1 MAVGFPTKVSYANG
15 DVFSASDINDTNGT
29 LNLLGSSVA
38 YAAGKNDILNAD
50 FGIWQR
56 GTSFSSPASGT
67 YTADRWL
74 TAFDG
79 TAGTYTISQ
88 QTFTPGTAPVS
99 GYEGSFFLRYAVTN
113 AGTGGS
119 VRAIDQRIED
129 VRTFAGQ
136 TVNISFWAKADA
148 SRSIGVQLLQTFGS
162 GGSSAVTT
170 SATSQTAT
178 TSWARYTTSVAV
190 PSISGK
196 TIGTSSYLALRL
208 TIPYGTTSTVDFWG
222 VQVEQGS
229 TATAFALATGN
240 PASELA
246 ACQRYYWR
254 VTADSSNVYASF
266 GNGVVTAT
274 TSAYVYVQNPVVM
287 RVAPDT
293 VDFSTLTFANYGLTL
308 YTVTALAFTSNRAGR
323 LGSLMTATASGM
335 FAGQGGWL
343 GSNNSATG
351 YIGFGAEL

>member
-38 YAAGKNDILNAD
+38 YTAGKNKILNAD

-74 TAFDG
+74 SAFDG

-99 GYEGSFFLRYAVTN
+99 GYEGTYFLRYAVTV
-113 AGTGGS
+113 AGTTGT

-129 VRTFAGQ
+129 VRVFAGQ
-136 TVNISFWAKADA
+136 TVNVSFWAKADA
-148 SRSIGVQLLQTFGS
+148 SRSVGVQLIQNFGS
-162 GGSSAVTT
+162 GGSAAVTT

-190 PSISGK
+190 PSVSGK
-196 TIGTSSYLALRL
+196 TIGTSSYLGLRL
-208 TIPYGTTSTVDFWG
+208 TIPYGTTSTLDFWG

-229 TATAFALATGN
+229 AATAFQTATAN

-254 VTADSSNVYASF
+254 VTADSSNIYATF
-266 GNGVVTAT
+266 GNGVVTTT
-274 TSAYVYVQNPVVM
+274 TSAYAYIQNPVPM
-287 RVAPDT
+287 RVAPNT
-293 VDFSTLTFANYGLTL
+293 VDYSTLAFANYGLTL
-308 YTVTALAFTSNRAGR
+308 YTVSALGVTSNRAGI
-323 LGSLMTATASGM
+323 LGSLVTLTATGM
-335 FAGQGGWL
+335 FAGQGGWVS
-343 GSNNSATG
+343 SNNSASG
-351 YIGFGAEL
+351 YVGFGAEL